1 MITMSSRK
9 TTLLLLSHMQMSVL
23 LAILL
28 LVPALPYRQIQ
39 DDNSPVIIKLMAYY
53 AVLQIKYV

>member
-1 MITMSSRK
+1 MITMSSHK
-9 TTLLLLSHMQMSVL
+9 PKLLLLSHMQMSVL
-23 LAILL
+23 WAILL

-39 DDNSPVIIKLMAYY
+39 DDNSPVIIKLIAYY